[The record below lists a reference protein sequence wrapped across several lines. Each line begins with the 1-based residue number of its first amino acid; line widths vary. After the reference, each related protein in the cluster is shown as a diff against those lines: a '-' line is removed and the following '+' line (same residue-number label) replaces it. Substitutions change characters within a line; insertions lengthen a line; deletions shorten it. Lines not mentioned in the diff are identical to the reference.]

1 RRALQAASRAFA
13 GKLAVHVA
21 RSSQVGSFGAFT
33 RTVQVYGT
41 PTILMINTKGVT
53 SSVPGLKDAFSIEQA
68 VREVQRAR

>member
-1 RRALQAASRAFA
+1 
-13 GKLAVHVA
+13 
-21 RSSQVGSFGAFT
+21 VGSFGAFT